1 MNFARDAR
9 HGLRLLLRSPGFTL
23 MAVLALAVGVGANI
37 TIFGFVNA
45 TLLRPVDAAEPERL
59 IRAYPNGSDPVAT
72 IPYEDYEEY
81 RDRNQS
87 LSSLAMFHWGG
98 IKAVRVN
105 GSTEMIHVMPVTG
118 NYFEALGVRAALG
131 RAIVERDDDLAAGGV
146 VVLSDEGWRRHF
158 SADPN
163 VLGQTIFIGK
173 QAFTIV
179 GVAPP
184 WFRGTIGAPVVP
196 QIYFPWNGPLGRF
209 PGGHLIGRLKP
220 GVSRGEAQA
229 DLSRIATHLTAER
242 HRDI

>member
-1 MNFARDAR
+1 RDAR

-105 GSTEMIHVMPVTG
+105 GSTEMIHVMPVTESVAQRFWPG
-118 NYFEALGVRAALG
+118 ENPLG
-131 RAIVERDDDLAAGGV
+131 RHLQIAGG
-146 VVLSDEGWRRHF
+146 GW
-158 SADPN
+158 
-163 VLGQTIFIGK
+163 VEV
-173 QAFTIV
+173 V
-179 GVAPP
+179 GVA
-184 WFRGTIGAPVVP
+184 
-196 QIYFPWNGPLGRF
+196 Q
-209 PGGHLIGRLKP
+209 
-220 GVSRGEAQA
+220 
-229 DLSRIATHLTAER
+229 
-242 HRDI
+242 